1 MKIEELGEIGL
12 IERIS
17 KKFLVD
23 KQTVTVGA
31 GEDDCAVI
39 DIAKAKAGYK
49 YLVVT
54 TDTVQESTH
63 FPAGISPFQM
73 GWSAVAVNLSDI
85 AAMGAHPFAFTIAM
99 GIPTHT
105 GTAFVDEVVEGI
117 EKCASAYNTAVVGG
131 DITRSKELTLT
142 GTCLGFADNPVRRA
156 GAEVGDLVCVT
167 GSLGNAALGMNINL
181 SLNLLRKGL
190 SKTLREKKALP
201 KKKSATEVKVP
212 ESVEEVAK
220 KALFQPVPRVKEG
233 VILADSGLVTAMIDI
248 SDGLALSLAELAKS
262 SNVGFEIYEDKVPV
276 LSEEIRSAW
285 EGDLDLSMLEL
296 RELAFYFG
304 GDYELLFT
312 VDVKTLEKEGLMK
325 RMQKEMKMSIIGTVV
340 PSEEGIYFKKG
351 EEKEKMSVKGY
362 RHF

>member
-1 MKIEELGEIGL
+1 MFLPEVKKLIEELGEIGL
-12 IERIS
+12 IERIV
-17 KKFLVD
+17 KKFHVN

-131 DITRSKELTLT
+131 DITRSKELILT

-167 GSLGNAALGMNINL
+167 GSLGNAALGMNIIK
-181 SLNLLRKGL
+181 KGIKL
-190 SKTLREKKALP
+190 
-201 KKKSATEVKVP
+201 KVP

>member
-1 MKIEELGEIGL
+1 
-12 IERIS
+12 
-17 KKFLVD
+17 
-23 KQTVTVGA
+23 
-31 GEDDCAVI
+31 
-39 DIAKAKAGYK
+39 
-49 YLVVT
+49 
-54 TDTVQESTH
+54 
-63 FPAGISPFQM
+63 M

-99 GIPTHT
+99 GIPAHT
-105 GTAFVDEVVEGI
+105 ETAFVDEVVEGI
-117 EKCASAYNTAVVGG
+117 ENCASAYNTAVVGG
-131 DITRSKELTLT
+131 DITKSKELILT

-167 GSLGNAALGMNINL
+167 GSLGNAALGMNIIK
-181 SLNLLRKGL
+181 KGTKL
-190 SKTLREKKALP
+190 
-201 KKKSATEVKVP
+201 KVP
-212 ESVEEVAK
+212 ERVEEVAK

-285 EGDLDLSMLEL
+285 EGDLDLSMLDL

-312 VDVKTLEKEGLMK
+312 VGAKTLENEVLMK

-351 EEKEKMSVKGY
+351 EGKEKEMMEIKGY
-362 RHF
+362 QHF

>member
-1 MKIEELGEIGL
+1 MGQSHTEVKKLIEELGEIGL

-39 DIAKAKAGYK
+39 DIAKAKAGHK

-54 TDTVQESTH
+54 TDTLQESTH
-63 FPAGISPFQM
+63 FPTGISPFQM

-99 GIPTHT
+99 GIPAHT
-105 GTAFVDEVVEGI
+105 ETVFVDEVVEGI

-131 DITRSKELTLT
+131 DITKSRELILT

-156 GAEVGDLVCVT
+156 GAKVGDLICVT
-167 GSLGNAALGMNINL
+167 GSLGNAALGMNIIK
-181 SLNLLRKGL
+181 KGTKL
-190 SKTLREKKALP
+190 
-201 KKKSATEVKVP
+201 KVP
-212 ESVEEVAK
+212 ERVEEVAK

-285 EGDLDLSMLEL
+285 EGDLDLSMLDP

-312 VDVKTLEKEGLMK
+312 VGAKTLENEGLMK

-340 PSEEGIYFKKG
+340 PSGEGIYFKKG
-351 EEKEKMSVKGY
+351 DKKEKMSMKGY